1 MFLSYG
7 RDIGYSVT
15 QFVYRG
21 AVYSIFFPFF
31 CFVDLGSCDFLI
43 YCSKGLYGTFWY
55 RTSCALSVY
64 REEANSPSLST
75 LYECIF
81 YIGFLPLLRH
91 RSLLFSGILGNTSAC
106 FLEEPIP
113 TLNCCEETFV
123 VSQKEEEKSLFC
135 YELESRSIAAVLIIM
150 QI

>member
-81 YIGFLPLLRH
+81 YKSAFYH
-91 RSLLFSGILGNTSAC
+91 FSDIAAFC
-106 FLEEPIP
+106 FLAFWEIHLHVFLKNRFRRL
-113 TLNCCEETFV
+113 T
-123 VSQKEEEKSLFC
+123 
-135 YELESRSIAAVLIIM
+135 AVKRRL
-150 QI
+150 